1 MLINDSNLQA
11 THQEL
16 SKKRALNKI
25 FDGFCLLAFSF
36 RKEIE
41 LNPLTSPEKIYRE
54 LELYLKNNMLLSHAQ
69 HKSIIDESIGEALY
83 AMCALAD
90 ELFLIYPWEGRGFWE
105 RHMLESAFFNTHI
118 SGEEIFRRIDVL
130 LEEGNAIYSDLG
142 EIYLKMLAL
151 GFTGKYIGMSIDN
164 EIDEY
169 RSKLYR
175 YITHSDHTTVI
186 KNNRLFDEEYANTM
200 IAVNRKLLPDPKLW
214 NRAIAMYL
222 FMFTIIGMLLWHISL
237 SDVFNRI
244 SEIEEITIHGAS
256 V

>member
-1 MLINDSNLQA
+1 MLINDSKLLA

-25 FDGFCLLAFSF
+25 FDDFCLLAFSF

-41 LNPLTSPEKIYRE
+41 LNPLTSPESIYRE
-54 LELYLKNNMLLSHAQ
+54 LELYLKNNMLSYNAPQ
-69 HKSIIDESIGEALY
+69 KSFIDDGLGEALY

-90 ELFLIYPWEGRGFWE
+90 ELILIYPWEGRGFWE
-105 RHMLESAFFNTHI
+105 KHMLESAFFNTHV
-118 SGEEIFRRIDVL
+118 SGEEIFRRIDIL

-151 GFTGKYIGMSIDN
+151 GFTGKYIGAAIDN

-200 IAVNRKLLPDPKLW
+200 IAINRKLLPDPKVW

-222 FMFTIIGMLLWHISL
+222 FMFTLIGIILWHISL
-237 SDVFNRI
+237 NDVFNRI
-244 SEIEEITIHGAS
+244 SEIEEITIQGAD